1 MSTLT
6 FYGAVTGV
14 TGSMHLLET
23 QSGRVLL
30 DCGLYQGGRE
40 EEAHNEDPFPFSVQ
54 SIDAVHTAAVLE
66 RRAVLST
73 GRDTSVMGH

>member
-1 MSTLT
+1 MATLT

-40 EEAHNEDPFPFSVQ
+40 EEAHNEDPFQYSRLMLWCCLMLIWIILADCRF
-54 SIDAVHTAAVLE
+54 
-66 RRAVLST
+66 
-73 GRDTSVMGH
+73 